1 MATSLA
7 QQLQKLAAPQTS
19 VPLADAR
26 SRASILF
33 SPKDAATKD
42 RRAIYEIGLS
52 GLLELTAFNPTFKE
66 FQLTLFDEATLTL
79 ERAVEQAEVNKL
91 LDAAIAKFLRL
102 LSPYFLLRPAHMCF
116 EWLLRRFQV
125 HEYNRDEV
133 MALIMPYHET
143 TTFVQVLKTMRLR
156 QSDENW
162 FWLRPLQRPGVPLA
176 KTTIVNRAAS
186 VPGFLGFICRSTRK
200 AVKELGPRAHQLQ
213 AQLNFYCTVVV
224 GALQKAKPLQDWH
237 IATILESLLKG
248 LVSDTVDFVAASYVI
263 VAQLVSRTTLK
274 KKICDAL
281 LERVANCT
289 FERLH
294 TTSLLLLIWI
304 HDKQQ
309 AARPQFTAKTMLNLV
324 CQKWLI
330 TSLASLAKENIAISA
345 ICMPL
350 MRGAVTA
357 IREGDASASSH
368 QEFLDNLISEVPFC
382 QLSAQQL
389 IKYLFDFNHSQF
401 QLLI

>member
-1 MATSLA
+1 MTTSLA
-7 QQLQKLAAPQTS
+7 QQLQNLAAPQTS
-19 VPLADAR
+19 VTLADAR

-33 SPKDAATKD
+33 NPKEAATKD

-79 ERAVEQAEVNKL
+79 ERAVEQSDVNKL
-91 LDAAIAKFLRL
+91 LDASIAKFLRL

-125 HEYNRDEV
+125 HEYNRQEV

-143 TTFVQVLKTMRLR
+143 NTFVQVLQTMRLR
-156 QSDENW
+156 QSDEDW
-162 FWLRPLQRPGVPLA
+162 FWLRRLQRPGVPLS
-176 KTTIVNRAAS
+176 KTAIVNRAAS
-186 VPGFLGFICRSTRK
+186 VPAFLSFICRSTRK

-213 AQLNFYCTVVV
+213 AQLNFYATVVV
-224 GALQKAKPLQDWH
+224 GALQTAKPLEDWH

-248 LVSDTVDFVAASYVI
+248 LVSDTVDYVAASYVI
-263 VAQLVSRTTLK
+263 VAQLVSRTKLK
-274 KKICDAL
+274 TKVCDAL

-294 TTSLLLLIWI
+294 TTALLLLIWI

-309 AARPQFTAKTMLNLV
+309 AAKPQFTPKTMLNLV

-330 TSLASLAKENIAISA
+330 TALASLAKENIAIQA

-350 MRGAVTA
+350 MRGAVAA
-357 IREGDASASSH
+357 IREGDAATASH
-368 QEFLDNLISEVPFC
+368 QQFLDNLLADVPF
-382 QLSAQQL
+382 SKPTAQQL
-389 IKYLFDFNHSQF
+389 IK
-401 QLLI
+401 